1 MRRVVPHSPPN
12 VRAVT
17 VTRPLWLGVLA
28 ALYSTAAQGVNL
40 FTTILLQCK
49 YFYDTLNLYQG
60 TFTLQTC
67 PFIKYIKLSVLH
79 YLAFASGTCTNT
91 AHKPA
96 LFIYFFFVICRF
108 SAPMIMKCRP
118 HIYTWSTLLLS
129 DKKKKKSESKKQSQ
143 ATPFYSL
150 KASYSCICHGNPTV
164 YSQTQQKQKAVN
176 DFLLLELNAHW
187 GCHQF
192 RKPLNNLQN
201 SIAGGVGWVLFFFF
215 RMVVSA

>member
-91 AHKPA
+91 AHKLA
-96 LFIYFFFVICRF
+96 LFIFFFFVICRF

-129 DKKKKKSESKKQSQ
+129 DKKKKIWVKKAEPSN
-143 ATPFYSL
+143 T
-150 KASYSCICHGNPTV
+150 
-164 YSQTQQKQKAVN
+164 
-176 DFLLLELNAHW
+176 FLLVKGQLFLHLPW
-187 GCHQF
+187 Q
-192 RKPLNNLQN
+192 PY
-201 SIAGGVGWVLFFFF
+201 SIFPNTTEAESCEWLSPSGAERTLGLSSIQETPQQSAEQHCGWGGVGPFFFF
-215 RMVVSA
+215 